1 MSTITVVST
10 PTMTGAEQ
18 LESRLETLQQEGLIT
33 IQDAAAVVRDENGK
47 PKVKQALNL
56 VGQGAL
62 GGMFWG
68 MLFGILFGVPWFGG
82 AIGAASGGIA
92 GYFAD
97 FGIDDKFIKSVSKE
111 IAPGTSALF
120 LLTSDA
126 VVDRLADALQDVD
139 MEIIHTNLPADQ
151 EAELRAAFGA

>member
-1 MSTITVVST
+1 MSTLTVVST

-18 LESRLETLQQEGLIT
+18 LEIRLRELQQAGLIT
-33 IQDAAAVVRDENGK
+33 IEDAAAVIRDPNGK
-47 PKVKQALNL
+47 PRVKQATNL

-62 GGMFWG
+62 GGVFWG
-68 MLFGILFGVPWFGG
+68 MLIGLLFGVPWFGG

-97 FGIDDKFIKSVSKE
+97 FGIDDKFIKSTADE
-111 IAPGTSALF
+111 IGPGKSALF
-120 LLTSDA
+120 LLTSGA
-126 VVDRLADALQDVD
+126 VIDRLAEELQDVE
-139 MEIIHTNLPADQ
+139 MEIIHTNLPAEQ